1 LSREL
6 HHATRTD
13 TPPTGIALTAPPDW
27 FVLDLDPLRR
37 DASVARVVAGRIAL
51 DPHLAPHRAKLV
63 AVLSRAARDAA
74 AAGVVLTASYSAT
87 DPAGR
92 PFSANLNVMFAEL
105 GPVTDL
111 DDLRDRY
118 AEEPTG
124 PAGRQV
130 EVVELPVGP
139 AVRIAETRSEQI
151 DEGFAAITVAT
162 EQYIVPVPGDERR
175 AAVLTFTS
183 PTPAEPLAAVFAA
196 VAGTFRFVTGE
207 EGR

>member
-1 LSREL
+1 MSREL

-27 FVLDLDPLRR
+27 FVLDLDPQRR

-87 DPAGR
+87 DPGGR
-92 PFSANLNVMFAEL
+92 PVSANLNVMFAEL

-111 DDLRDRY
+111 DELRDRY

-124 PAGRQV
+124 QAGRRV
-130 EVVELPVGP
+130 EVVELPAGR
-139 AVRIAETRSEQI
+139 AVRIAETRGEQI
-151 DEGFAAITVAT
+151 EGFAAITVAT
-162 EQYIVPVPGDERR
+162 EQYVVPVPGDGRR

-183 PTPAEPLAAVFAA
+183 PTPAEPLAAVFAG
-196 VAGTFRFVTGE
+196 VAASFRFVTGE